1 MAKLIATVV
10 GVVLILVG
18 VVGFF
23 SPNLLGAHLGKIHN
37 AVHLVSGGASL
48 YFGMKGSVG
57 AARQFCILFGAVYLL
72 LGIVVY
78 FVGTGPEHLL
88 HLPKL
93 ILGLRDHIIHIVV
106 GLIYLI
112 GGFATK
118 AGVSTAAA

>member
-1 MAKLIATVV
+1 MAKTIAAVV

-18 VVGFF
+18 VAGFF

-37 AVHLVSGGASL
+37 AVHLVSGAASL
-48 YFGMKGSVG
+48 YFGVKGSVG
-57 AARQFCILFGAVYLL
+57 TARQFCILFGAVYLL

-78 FVGTGPEHLL
+78 FVGTGPEHML

-93 ILGLRDHIIHIVV
+93 ILGIRDHIIHVVV

-112 GGFATK
+112 GGFTTK
-118 AGVSTAAA
+118 ANVSTATA

>member
-1 MAKLIATVV
+1 MAKPIAAVV

-18 VVGFF
+18 IAGFL

-37 AVHLVSGGASL
+37 AIHIVSGAASL
-48 YFGMKGSVG
+48 YFGMKGSV
-57 AARQFCILFGAVYLL
+57 ATARQFCILFGAVYLL

-78 FVGTGPEHLL
+78 FVGTGPEHML

-112 GGFATK
+112 AGFATK
-118 AGVSTAAA
+118 TNVSTATA